1 MNIFEPTNFVV
12 YAELIYGNMKLFLK
26 PTSFLAMMLCY
37 WKLLKI
43 IKKLLFTTTVLLR
56 SLPNRSNRILIF
68 YQFIKVNT
76 IFNVAMFIEIFFL

>member
-43 IKKLLFTTTVLLR
+43 IKIAFIHYNSFTAK
-56 SLPNRSNRILIF
+56 PP
-68 YQFIKVNT
+68 
-76 IFNVAMFIEIFFL
+76 